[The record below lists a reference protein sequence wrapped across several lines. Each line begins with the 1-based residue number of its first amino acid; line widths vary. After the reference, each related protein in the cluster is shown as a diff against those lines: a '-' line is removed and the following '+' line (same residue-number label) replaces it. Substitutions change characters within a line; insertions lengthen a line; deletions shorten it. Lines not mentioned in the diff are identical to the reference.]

1 MGKLLILQKKRF
13 NKMKILISKIKKK
26 EDFTEKRKKTFDKTR
41 IKIKETQKKARKL
54 LKKLKKYKQ
63 ERVVSAACV
72 YIQF

>member
-41 IKIKETQKKARKL
+41 IKIIETQKKARKL